1 MKKLNLRNYTT
12 TEEFIQAVEETESWD
27 SIPKEDYE
35 EALTEAGLDYNSY
48 DDPDKMWDDFLK
60 AVK

>member
-1 MKKLNLRNYTT
+1 MYGKNIDMSMRELGDR
-12 TEEFIQAVEETESWD
+12 VG
-27 SIPKEDYE
+27 
-35 EALTEAGLDYNSY
+35 LTEAGLDYNSY